1 MILFDN
7 TIFKFRFKLQLSYL
21 LIPFVFL
28 LYNYLPNTRKYI
40 LYHAVCIGIIGI
52 IDCYYAYIENNIG
65 IGIAF
70 ISTIIHL
77 LLLIVLINFKK
88 YGRINIISLLETPH
102 FLDTVLTSEKKYE
115 LLITFNKIR
124 KEFRNEKLLILFIL
138 NFIFLSSDLSLENI
152 SFM

>member
-88 YGRINIISLLETPH
+88 YGRINIISLLLLVIADLTI
-102 FLDTVLTSEKKYE
+102 VLLPYWPYSIKK
-115 LLITFNKIR
+115 ITI
-124 KEFRNEKLLILFIL
+124 FIL
-138 NFIFLSSDLSLENI
+138 YNLIYISLYFTYTLLYNF
-152 SFM
+152 

>member
-88 YGRINIISLLETPH
+88 YGRINIISLLLLVIADLTI
-102 FLDTVLTSEKKYE
+102 VLLPYWPYSIKK
-115 LLITFNKIR
+115 INRSI
-124 KEFRNEKLLILFIL
+124 
-138 NFIFLSSDLSLENI
+138 I
-152 SFM
+152 SFLY

>member
-88 YGRINIISLLETPH
+88 YGRINVISLLLLVIADLTI
-102 FLDTVLTSEKKYE
+102 VLLPYWPYSIKK
-115 LLITFNKIR
+115 ITI
-124 KEFRNEKLLILFIL
+124 FIL
-138 NFIFLSSDLSLENI
+138 YNLIYISLYFTYTLLYNF
-152 SFM
+152 